1 VSLTREDA
9 CRQISDDL
17 LTIAP
22 ALGKSVNNL
31 LMNTII
37 APIRGQLSPSDFAIM
52 KTLHGVPEAHISE
65 VAGWLLIPRP
75 QMTRIVEKLVR
86 LGYISREDD
95 AADRRW
101 AKIKLTDTGRQLYE
115 EWEHKAA
122 CSTGDLLNELTDV
135 ELQELAE
142 SLGKFRESI
151 TRIVVTHSQRISK
164 LI

>member
-1 VSLTREDA
+1 MTLTRENA
-9 CRQISDDL
+9 CRQITDDL

-37 APIRGQLSPSDFAIM
+37 APVRGQLSPSDFALM
-52 KTLHGVPEAHISE
+52 KTLYDAREAHISE

-75 QMTRIVEKLVR
+75 QMTRIVAKLMR
-86 LGYISREDD
+86 LGYLAREDD

-101 AKIKLTDTGRQLYE
+101 AKIKLTEKGRQLYE
-115 EWEHKAA
+115 EWARKAGG
-122 CSTGDLLNELTDV
+122 STGYLLNELSDA

-142 SLGKFRESI
+142 SLAKFRENI
-151 TRIVVTHSQRISK
+151 VRIVVAHSQKISK

>member
-1 VSLTREDA
+1 MALTREDA

-37 APIRGQLSPSDFAIM
+37 APIRGQLSSSDFAIM
-52 KTLHGVPEAHISE
+52 KTLHGAHEAHISE
-65 VAGWLLIPRP
+65 VAGWLLIPRS
-75 QMTRIVEKLVR
+75 QMTRIVEKLVT

-95 AADRRW
+95 SADRRW
-101 AKIKLTDTGRQLYE
+101 AKIKLTENGRRLYE
-115 EWEHKAA
+115 EWGHKAA
-122 CSTGDLLNELTDV
+122 RSTGDLLNELTDA
-135 ELQELAE
+135 ELRELAE

-151 TRIVVTHSQRISK
+151 TRIVVTHSQKISK